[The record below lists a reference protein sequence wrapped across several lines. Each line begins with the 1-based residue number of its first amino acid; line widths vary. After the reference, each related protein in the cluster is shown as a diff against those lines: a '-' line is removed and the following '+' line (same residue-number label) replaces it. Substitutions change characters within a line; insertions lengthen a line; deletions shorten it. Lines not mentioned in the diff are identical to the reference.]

1 VLRAGDPETFRVE
14 IVMNIHDPVLSV
26 CMIVKNEGHQLA
38 GALENF
44 RKFADEIVVV
54 DTGSTDDTREIALRY
69 TDCVFD
75 FPWCDDF
82 SAARNHSIANASGDY
97 VLWMDAD
104 DRVEPEMVERIV
116 KLKTVL
122 DGQNAFYFVLEDMQ
136 ASGLS
141 SSFFQLRCVP
151 RRDDV
156 RFFGRIHEQL
166 MIEGFFP
173 LTVDI
178 VVRHHGYLH
187 KGVHH
192 GKLERNL
199 ALLEKERQDGRD
211 DTFIHYY
218 LSLTSESLGRH
229 EDAIAHMQRALAAV
243 QRQTRESQGRYSR
256 QMNMNAMRD
265 VHFHLARF
273 FRRVNDNRAA
283 LRHVT
288 MAQALAGE
296 DARSLFNLGL
306 LFQECGDP
314 RKAIHCFERS
324 REAKPIMSLFPA
336 APLPSLETLLAHIAF
351 CHLRLR
357 EHDAAMVRLRQAE
370 EVSSKPGEVWE
381 LLAFIALNAGE
392 WSIALQ
398 AYESALYSGEIS
410 GAGYFFLGSLYQ
422 QRRLLGKAM
431 NAFQRALDKDPAHV
445 RAKLALAQVL
455 LELGRADE
463 ARMHVDELLTEGVE
477 EAEIFA
483 AHQPGSAEKASL
495 GEGRL
500 PWTGLVEMAPEK
512 PRGVDGQ
519 ALA

>member
-1 VLRAGDPETFRVE
+1 
-14 IVMNIHDPVLSV
+14 
-26 CMIVKNEGHQLA
+26 MIVKNEAHQLA

-44 RKFADEIVVV
+44 RNFADEIVVV
-54 DTGSTDDTREIALRY
+54 DTGSSDDTREIALRY
-69 TDCVFD
+69 TDRVFD

-82 SAARNHSIANASGDY
+82 SAARNHSFAQAGGDY

-116 KLKTVL
+116 QLKTVL
-122 DGQNAFYFVLEDMQ
+122 DGRNAFYFVLEDLE
-136 ASGLS
+136 ASGPS
-141 SSFFQLRCVP
+141 CSFFQLRCVP

-156 RFFGRIHEQL
+156 RFFGRIHEQMNIDGL
-166 MIEGFFP
+166 FP

-178 VVRHHGYLH
+178 VIRHHGYLH

-218 LSLTSESLGRH
+218 LSLTSESLGRF
-229 EDAIAHMQRALAAV
+229 EDAIEHMQRALASA
-243 QRQTRESQGRYSR
+243 QTQTRQSPGPYSR
-256 QMNMNAMRD
+256 QMNMNAMMD

-273 FRRVNDNRAA
+273 YRRANRDRAA

-306 LFQECGDP
+306 LFQECREP

-324 REAKPIMSLFPA
+324 MEAKPVMSLFPS
-336 APLPSLETLLAHIAF
+336 APLPSREKLLAHIAF
-351 CHLRLR
+351 SHLRLK
-357 EHDAAMVRLRQAE
+357 EHDAAMARLRQAE
-370 EVSSKPGEVWE
+370 GIVSKPSEVWE

-392 WSIALQ
+392 WTIALQ

-410 GAGYFFLGSLYQ
+410 GAGYYFLGSLYQ
-422 QRRLLGKAM
+422 QRKLLGKAT
-431 NAFQRALDKDPAHV
+431 NAYQKALDKDPTHV
-445 RAKLALAQVL
+445 KAKLALAQVF
-455 LELGRADE
+455 LEVGRTDE
-463 ARMHVDELLTEGVE
+463 ARTYVEELLKEGVK

-483 AHQPGSAEKASL
+483 ALQPNSAGQAST

-500 PWTGLVEMAPEK
+500 WSGLVEMAIENR
-512 PRGVDGQ
+512 RGVDGRT
-519 ALA
+519 LA